1 MPDEKEVAV
10 IGLGPSGVTAAIYLN
25 RFGMVPYCFE
35 KELVGGQVN
44 KTEKIEN
51 YTGVKSIGG
60 PELGNLLE
68 SQLSSFG
75 IKPIY
80 KEVKEVRLNDSGAF
94 TIKYG
99 NEEKE
104 FKYVIVCSGL
114 RPNPFVVPNQESY
127 NSKGISRC
135 AICDG
140 PLYKGK
146 DVVVVGAGNSAF
158 EEASYLATI
167 CSSVSLI
174 ARRKEFR
181 AFPSAIESLKN
192 KPNAKI
198 FAPYNIVNSNGSNS
212 VEEVVIQNVET
223 KEEETIK
230 ASAIFLYV
238 GEKAD
243 STFMNIKKLNVD
255 DNGYIIVN
263 DKKESSVENLFAC
276 GDVIKKDLR
285 QVATAVSDG
294 SIAAYSIYQKYSL
307 NHE

>member
-1 MPDEKEVAV
+1 MT
-10 IGLGPSGVTAAIYLN
+10 IWN
-25 RFGMVPYCFE
+25 PYSVCFE

-44 KTEKIEN
+44 KTEKVEN
-51 YTGVKSIGG
+51 YTGVKSIKG
-60 PELGNLLE
+60 PSLGSALE
-68 SQLSSFG
+68 EQLNSFG

-80 KEVKEVRLNDSGAF
+80 KEVKEVVLNNSGTF
-94 TIKYG
+94 TVKYG
-99 NEEKE
+99 SEEKE
-104 FKYVIVCSGL
+104 FKYLIVCSGL
-114 RPNPFVVPNQESY
+114 KPNPFVVPNQETY

-146 DVVVVGAGNSAF
+146 DVVVIGAGNSAF

-167 CSSVSLI
+167 CTSVSLV

-181 AFPSAIESLKN
+181 AFPSAVESFKN

-198 FAPYNIVNSNGSNS
+198 YAPYNIVSSKGSNS
-212 VEEVVIQNVET
+212 VEEITVKNLET
-223 KEEETIK
+223 EKEESIK
-230 ASAIFLYV
+230 TSAIFLYV

-243 STFMNIKKLNVD
+243 SSFMNIEKLKVD

-263 DKKESSVENLFAC
+263 EKKESSVENLYAC

-294 SIAAYSIYQKYSL
+294 ALAAHNIYQKYSTS
-307 NHE
+307 HE

>member
-1 MPDEKEVAV
+1 MINEKEVAI

-25 RFGMVPYCFE
+25 RFGLTPVCFE

-44 KTEKIEN
+44 KTEKVEN

-60 PELGNLLE
+60 PELGNKLDE
-68 SQLSSFG
+68 QLSSFG

-80 KEVKEVRLNDSGAF
+80 KEVKEVTRTKSGTF
-94 TIKYG
+94 IVKYG
-99 NEEKE
+99 QEEKE

-114 RPNPFVVPNQESY
+114 RPNPFVVPGQEEY
-127 NSKGISRC
+127 HNKGISRC

-167 CSSVSLI
+167 CNSVTLI

-181 AFPSAIESLKN
+181 AFPSAIESLKA
-192 KPNAKI
+192 KTNAKI
-198 FAPYNIVNSNGSNS
+198 FAPYVIVSSTGSASVDSITIRNLENNS
-212 VEEVVIQNVET
+212 EEKILT
-223 KEEETIK
+223 
-230 ASAIFLYV
+230 SAIFLYV

-243 STFMNIKKLNVD
+243 STFMNIESLKVD
-255 DNGYIIVN
+255 KNGYIIVN
-263 DKKESSVENLFAC
+263 DKKESSVDNLYAC

-294 SIAAYSIYQKYSL
+294 AIAAHCIYQKYSS

>member
-1 MPDEKEVAV
+1 MLNKKEVAI

-25 RFGMVPYCFE
+25 RFGLTPVCFE

-44 KTEKIEN
+44 KTEKVEN
-51 YTGVKSIGG
+51 YTGVKSIKG
-60 PELGNLLE
+60 PALGSALE
-68 SQLSSFG
+68 EQLNSFG

-80 KEVKEVRLNDSGAF
+80 KEVKEVVLNNSGTF
-94 TIKYG
+94 TVKYG
-99 NEEKE
+99 SEEKE

-114 RPNPFVVPNQESY
+114 KPNPFVVPNQETY

-146 DVVVVGAGNSAF
+146 DVVVIGAGNSAF

-167 CSSVSLI
+167 CTSVSLV

-181 AFPSAIESLKN
+181 AFPSAVESFKN

-198 FAPYNIVNSNGSNS
+198 YAPYNIVSSKGSNS
-212 VEEVVIQNVET
+212 VEEITVKNLET
-223 KEEETIK
+223 EKEESIK
-230 ASAIFLYV
+230 TSAIFLYV

-243 STFMNIKKLNVD
+243 SSFMNIEKLKVD

-263 DKKESSVENLFAC
+263 EKKESSVENLYAC

-294 SIAAYSIYQKYSL
+294 AIAAHNIYQKYSTS
-307 NHE
+307 HE